1 MVYRPPR
8 LRFGIFMAPFHR
20 TEENPTLSLERDLEL
35 VDHLDRLG
43 YDEAW
48 FGEHHSAG
56 WETIAS
62 PELMIAA
69 SAQRTKHIRLGT
81 GVSSLPYHHPF
92 ILADR
97 MVQLDHMTRGRAMFG
112 VGPGALTSDAYQLGI
127 DALTQ
132 RARMDQ
138 SLTAIMALFR
148 GETVSMETDWFTMRD
163 ARLQL
168 APYSYPHMPVAV
180 ASTFSP
186 AGPTVAGKHGVGMLS
201 VSTSLPGGLVS
212 LSRAWGWAED
222 AAQEHGTTVSRDN
235 WRLLLP
241 FHLADSK
248 AEAVADVDAGREH
261 FYKTYY
267 EGALGTQPNP
277 DGTSIEAAAERGEVI
292 VGTPDD
298 AIAAIERL
306 FELSG
311 GFGCFLGLAHEWTSR
326 EKTWRSY
333 ELMARYVMPRF
344 QGQFAP
350 KQENW
355 QWVADHK
362 TTIFAPAAAAVGK
375 AFVDA
380 GVELPKEMV
389 ERMQR
394 GRTQ

>member
-1 MVYRPPR
+1 
-8 LRFGIFMAPFHR
+8 MAPFHR

-35 VDHLDRLG
+35 VDFLDRLG

-69 SAQRTKHIRLGT
+69 SAQRTKHIKLGT

-132 RARMDQ
+132 RTRMDE

-148 GETVSMETDWFTMRD
+148 GEVVSMETDWFKMQE

-168 APYSYPHMPVAV
+168 APYTYPHMPVAV

-186 AGPTVAGKHGVGMLS
+186 AGPTVAGKHGAGVLS
-201 VSTSLPGGLVS
+201 VSTSRPGGLVS
-212 LSRAWGWAED
+212 LPRAWQWAEES
-222 AAQEHGTTVSRDN
+222 AAEHGQTVTRDD

-248 AEAVADVDAGREH
+248 AEAMRDVGEGRDH
-261 FYKTYY
+261 FYRTYY

-277 DGTSIEAAAERGEVI
+277 DGNSIEQAAERGEVI

-298 AIAAIERL
+298 AIEAIERL

-311 GFGCFLGLAHEWTSR
+311 GFGCFLGLAHEWTSS
-326 EKTWRSY
+326 EKIRRSY

-344 QGQFAP
+344 QGQFQP
-350 KQENW
+350 KQDNW
-355 QWVADHK
+355 QWVSDHK
-362 TTIFAPAAAAVGK
+362 TSIFAPAAAAVGK

-380 GVELPKEMV
+380 GVELPQEMI

-394 GRTQ
+394 GRSE